1 MSDPE
6 TTARLLRS
14 RLATTPLDLPVLG
27 ISMGP
32 TIRSGS
38 TVRLS
43 GLSEPRRGEI
53 WAFVGTDSEIVVHRV
68 RHITEDTMTGRGD
81 GNPLDD
87 QTVPRTHLI
96 GRVDSAIGPNGYK
109 RTFGPVDRGRAAIH
123 LYVRAGARK
132 VAKVLTWR
140 RRSRARS
147 GR

>member
-14 RLATTPLDLPVLG
+14 RLATTPLDLPVSGL
-27 ISMGP
+27 SMGS

-38 TVRLS
+38 TVRLT

-53 WAFVGTDSEIVVHRV
+53 WAFVGADSEIIVHRV
-68 RHITEDTMTGRGD
+68 RHIAEDTMTGRGH
-81 GNPLDD
+81 GNPVDD
-87 QTVPRTHLI
+87 QIVPRTHLI
-96 GRVDSAIGPNGYK
+96 GRVDSAIGPNGQT
-109 RTFGPVDRGRAAIH
+109 RTFGPVDRARAAIH
-123 LYVRAGARK
+123 FYVRAGART
-132 VAKVLTWR
+132 VAKILTWR